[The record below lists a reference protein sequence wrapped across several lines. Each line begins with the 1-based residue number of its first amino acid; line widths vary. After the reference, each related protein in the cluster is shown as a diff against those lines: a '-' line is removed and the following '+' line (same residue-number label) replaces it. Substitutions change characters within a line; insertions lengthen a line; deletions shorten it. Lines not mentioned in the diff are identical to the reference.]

1 MIDLKRKLLIEQIDK
16 KMQNFYVLTES
27 DLPPKG
33 WIYSIRTALNIS
45 LSQLGKRLHKTA
57 QSVKEIEEREQN
69 KSLTLKKFI
78 EVAEALNLRFVYGF
92 VPNDSSLEQM
102 IEKRALQVARDIVL
116 RTSQSMSLEDQK
128 NNDERLQNA
137 IRDRA
142 EKIKQEMPKFLWD

>member
-1 MIDLKRKLLIEQIDK
+1 MIDLNRKLLIEQIDK
-16 KMQNFYVLTES
+16 KMQKFYVLTES
-27 DLPPKG
+27 GLPPKG
-33 WIYSIRTALNIS
+33 WIYSIRTALNMS

-69 KSLTLKKFI
+69 NSLTLKRFI

-92 VPNDSSLEQM
+92 VPNDSSLEKM

-116 RTSQSMSLEDQK
+116 RTSQSMSLEDQR

-137 IRDRA
+137 IKDRA

>member
-1 MIDLKRKLLIEQIDK
+1 MIDLNRKLLIEQIDK
-16 KMQNFYVLTES
+16 KMQKFYVLTES

>member
-102 IEKRALQVARDIVL
+102 IEKRALQVASDIVL

-142 EKIKQEMPKFLWD
+142 EKLKQEMPKFLWD